1 MTTFSGTAQSRR
13 MPGELVIAVRKEGYG
28 RECSVIAVQ
37 GVGPSVEGLPCK
49 CGLVGA
55 QEHPSGADSE
65 GLQAHEG
72 AQREGGAT
80 DGDSSDVLHR

>member
-1 MTTFSGTAQSRR
+1 MTTFSGTARIRR

-37 GVGPSVEGLPCK
+37 GVGPSVE
-49 CGLVGA
+49 GLVGA